1 MTSDGNQA
9 RALELTGIRV
19 AFDGVDALTDV
30 DLSLRIGET
39 VGLIGP
45 NGAGKSTLVNVA
57 TGFLVPD
64 SGKVQL
70 DSDDVTTHGPEWRSR
85 AGVVRSFQ
93 AVRPFGELTV
103 FQNVEVSALGRG
115 AGREEARDTTATLL
129 HDFGLADLA
138 NAPAKTLPAGDQ
150 RRLGV
155 LRALASKPS
164 FVLLDEP
171 AAGLDEDETRE
182 LVEFLRGIRHTY
194 AIGLLIIEH
203 DMAVIM
209 PLCQR
214 IHVLNFGRTLASG
227 TPAEIR
233 TNEEVLRA
241 YLGSGAIQ

>member
-1 MTSDGNQA
+1 MTAGTSQA
-9 RALELTGIRV
+9 GALELTGISV
-19 AFDGVDALTDV
+19 AFDGVDALAEV
-30 DLSLRIGET
+30 DLSLRIGEV

-64 SGKVQL
+64 SGKVHL
-70 DSDDVTTHGPEWRSR
+70 NSVDVTTHGPERRAR

-93 AVRPFGELTV
+93 AVRPFGDLTV
-103 FQNVEVSALGRG
+103 FQNVEVSALACG
-115 AGREEARDTTATLL
+115 AGRKDARHTTGTLL

-171 AAGLDEDETRE
+171 AAGLDEDETGE
-182 LVEFLRGIRHTY
+182 LVDFLKGIRGAY
-194 AIGLLIIEH
+194 DIGLLIIEH

-214 IHVLNFGRTLASG
+214 IQVLNFGRTLATG
-227 TPAEIR
+227 TSAEIR

-241 YLGSGAIQ
+241 YLGSGATR

>member
-1 MTSDGNQA
+1 MTTVTNQA
-9 RALELTGIRV
+9 DALELTGISV
-19 AFDGVDALTDV
+19 AFDGVHALQDV
-30 DLSLRIGET
+30 DLSLRAGET

-57 TGFLVPD
+57 TGFLLPD
-64 SGKVQL
+64 GGEVHL
-70 DSDDVTTHGPEWRSR
+70 DSADVTRHGPERRAR
-85 AGVVRSFQ
+85 AGLVRSFQ
-93 AVRPFGELTV
+93 AVRPFGDLSV
-103 FQNVEVSALGRG
+103 FQNVEVSALACG
-115 AGREEARDTTATLL
+115 AGRKEATDTTATLL
-129 HDFGLADLA
+129 RDFGLADLA
-138 NAPAKTLPAGDQ
+138 NAPAKSLPAGAQ

-182 LVEFLRGIRHTY
+182 LVEFLKGIRHTY
-194 AIGLLIIEH
+194 DIGLLIIEH

-214 IHVLNFGRTLASG
+214 IHVLNFGRTLATG

-233 TNEEVLRA
+233 THEEVLRA
-241 YLGSGAIQ
+241 YLGSGATR